1 MLEESL
7 PCNLEL
13 RIDAGDV
20 PANRAAL
27 KLLSLLEGFSTEEP
41 QSTRIAEVADLIK
54 SNTSVSAMRRCAFF
68 RRVLTSST
76 RSVQPTSC

>member
-27 KLLSLLEGFSTEEP
+27 KLLSLLEGLPRRKNRRRRGS
-41 QSTRIAEVADLIK
+41 LK
-54 SNTSVSAMRRCAFF
+54 S
-68 RRVLTSST
+68 LT
-76 RSVQPTSC
+76 